1 MALQWARP
9 LVAAAALHCLPLHA
23 QATFI
28 APVDAPPLRSLQAY
42 AAPLNAVTLAGQ
54 RLVSVGLRGNILY
67 SDDQGN
73 SWQQADT
80 PASVDLTA
88 LYFIDAQRGWAV
100 GHDGLVLHSRDGG
113 RSWERQ
119 LDGRQLLALWQAATP
134 AEDRQTAAPL
144 DSMNFPLLDVWFEN
158 EHNGFI
164 VGAFNLI
171 LHTKDGGK
179 HWSFWSHRAENPQGL
194 HLYGIRGTGTEVFA
208 VGEQGLV
215 LKLDRTQGRFN
226 AVKTP
231 YHGSYFNL
239 IATPD
244 LLLVIGLRGNAYRST
259 DGGGS
264 WDKADTGTSAS
275 LAAGTVLADGSVML
289 VSMSGDLLR
298 SRDQG
303 NSFQPV
309 RIPRPTP
316 YFAVAPTGDGGL
328 VLVGNR
334 GVRVVR

>member
-1 MALQWARP
+1 MAFQWARP

-23 QATFI
+23 QPTFI
-28 APVDAPPLRSLQAY
+28 APVDAPPLRSLQANT
-42 AAPLNAVTLAGQ
+42 APLNAVTLAGQ
-54 RLVSVGLRGNILY
+54 RLVSAGLRGNILY
-67 SDDQGN
+67 SDDQGA
-73 SWQQADT
+73 SWQQAEV
-80 PASVDLTA
+80 PASADLTA
-88 LYFIDAQRGWAV
+88 LYFIDARRGWAV
-100 GHDGLVLHSRDGG
+100 GHNGLVLHSQDGG
-113 RSWERQ
+113 KHWERQ
-119 LDGRQLLALWQAATP
+119 LDGRQLLSLWQAAIP
-134 AEDRQTAAPL
+134 AQARQTAAPL

-171 LHTKDGGK
+171 LHTSDGGK
-179 HWSFWSHRAENPQGL
+179 HWSFWSNRSENPQEL
-194 HLYGIRGTGTEVFA
+194 HLYGVRGTGTDVFA

-215 LKLDRTQGRFN
+215 LKLDRTEGRFN
-226 AVKTP
+226 ALKTP

-239 IATPD
+239 IATPE

-259 DGGGS
+259 DGGVS
-264 WDKADTGTSAS
+264 WDKADTGTQAS

-289 VSMSGDLLR
+289 VSMSGDLLH

-303 NSFQPV
+303 KSFQPV
-309 RIPRPTP
+309 RVPRPTP
-316 YFAVAPTGDGGL
+316 YFAVAPAGDGSM